1 MGSKMWAKPLNEHQ
15 TFNTTMSNMTYMR
28 ANSAGKF
35 KNLILLMRSEMRAKC
50 LNEHQTFNTAA
61 RHISNITYRCE
72 ARVNSKT
79 LK

>member
-1 MGSKMWAKPLNEHQ
+1 MWAKPLNEHQ

-50 LNEHQTFNTAA
+50 LNEHQTL
-61 RHISNITYRCE
+61 
-72 ARVNSKT
+72 T
-79 LK
+79 LQVQYDLYESQ